1 MRSLL
6 AALLVSTL
14 AAATARAQRVN
25 LTPPSLRQLE
35 QAAPGSAPPPAPDAS
50 GVPRL
55 DPETLQEIGLSPAD
69 LEKLQSIADLIK
81 RQWVDGDGLDSRR
94 LRDGAIRGMLQEL
107 DPYSE
112 FFTPEQ
118 YEAFQRE
125 LRGSYGGIGAVLKKK
140 AKGEGQGVQFA
151 YPGSPL
157 AEAGVLPGDAIVE
170 IAGENVGPLTT
181 DEVAARLK
189 GDPGSQVALKL
200 SRPDP
205 ADPEKE
211 PRLIDVTVTRAELSS
226 PNLFSEVLDGN
237 VGYVYFNEYRDKDTE
252 FAFEKAVRSLQAR
265 GVSRLVIDERGNPG
279 GSVESVVKI
288 AGLFL
293 DKGQRILST
302 KDRRG
307 NEKIAYAPADGPFAS
322 MQVKVLVDG
331 LSASASEILAGALQD
346 NRKARVVG
354 SQTFGKGSAQA
365 LIPIEDVGAIKL
377 TINKWYTPSG
387 KSIQGVGITPDDP
400 VPMTELEQA
409 KVMTRIFQKL
419 TSAPLDPP
427 GPVDDP
433 VLKKA
438 LQ

>member
-265 GVSRLVIDERGNPG
+265 GVSRLVDE
-279 GSVESVVKI
+279 
-288 AGLFL
+288 
-293 DKGQRILST
+293 
-302 KDRRG
+302 
-307 NEKIAYAPADGPFAS
+307 PFAS